1 MLRYTVVL
9 TPQLLSIHQLI
20 SMHAVAHTTQLHGAG
35 GNPDKESQLSLLWH
49 SCMICSFV
57 AQVRLNSGWGSCNVV
72 HRLEILLFWC
82 GGGSLLSIHHRS
94 VLPSVWRCTRVTGI
108 LDSFSCDLQ
117 ASEPIALSVPER
129 DFIFLASL
137 AVAPKDWAL
146 KNILLQGLQMMNFI
160 WSHWDFCN
168 LLSLFARP
176 DQAYLQGLIPYIPYN
191 KMCRRPKTATN
202 ARLWAC
208 GSHIS
213 TPNNKNF
220 PSSHAFVRILV
231 MNTCVHIFVHFG
243 WCIVC

>member
-129 DFIFLASL
+129 DFIFLASWL
-137 AVAPKDWAL
+137 F
-146 KNILLQGLQMMNFI
+146 LQKTELWKTSYCKVCKWWTSSGATGTSATC
-160 WSHWDFCN
+160 W
-168 LLSLFARP
+168 
-176 DQAYLQGLIPYIPYN
+176 AYLQGLIKPIC
-191 KMCRRPKTATN
+191 KAWSHTFHTIKCVGDPKLPQTQGFEPVVAIFQHQTT
-202 ARLWAC
+202 R
-208 GSHIS
+208 
-213 TPNNKNF
+213 TF
-220 PSSHAFVRILV
+220 PVAMHLFV
-231 MNTCVHIFVHFG
+231 F
-243 WCIVC
+243 